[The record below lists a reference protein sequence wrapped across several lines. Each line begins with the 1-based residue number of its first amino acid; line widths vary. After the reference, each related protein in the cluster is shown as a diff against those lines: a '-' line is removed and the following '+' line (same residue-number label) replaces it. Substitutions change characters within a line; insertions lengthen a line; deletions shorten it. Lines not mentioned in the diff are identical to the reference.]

1 MATTANFNET
11 NALFLG
17 LFDKVA
23 APAGQAYWADQLSL
37 NPTAAL
43 NSISTFV
50 NGGAAFTAG
59 TTGAGT
65 IGAEI
70 TSIFENLLGRA
81 PLSGGLT
88 YWSDQYTSG
97 AQTIGQIAA
106 DIYNITNAIPAGA
119 GSYIDSET
127 MSARVYAAGSF
138 TQDYAANVISPT
150 AFSTAA
156 AGNYITTASDFTQSS
171 VNSDP
176 TAPFTNYSPSGIQGT
191 ITSTV
196 STPQG
201 PAITAT
207 QTVYTANLT
216 SSASPVFFVVNDSN
230 SPITTPIS
238 ATVYSTSGT
247 PTTYT
252 YNPTTAVTYAANHGY
267 VTGNL
272 ATTPPT
278 GPSPFASASYAA
290 NGGVLSSSDSLNA
303 SGGTGI
309 LDIFAYPT
317 TLGSQNFA
325 PGYTGLLPSTMTGIN
340 TIIINGNAM
349 DLNVSTGAAASVPNI
364 TISSAVNDALCEYI
378 TSASTPALSTF
389 QYGGANHAQEI
400 NVYTI
405 TSSQNFTYENTSQ
418 SANINSTGTSANVA
432 VSGLSQNGSS
442 VSPTINIDGSNVATL
457 NLTSAGTT
465 ANYLSLSTTTVSNL
479 FAPALT
485 AAPLTT
491 LNISGASTNTL
502 NISLIADNANNAAA
516 TTPANTTIASL
527 TTINASH
534 DAGTLNLTTNT
545 ASDTITVGTGAD
557 TITTSAIYDTLGTST
572 SATASTTPLNI
583 TTISGITPATLT
595 TGDYVSFSGDTSTSI
610 TPSFAL
616 ATASNGF
623 GFNPLNTVT
632 TNVTNIIT
640 DLQSKA
646 LLSSTVTSADA
657 AVYFQEGGNTY
668 IVNDSATYVSSTIN
682 NYTDQV
688 VQLTGT
694 PNISASTF
702 TTDTNTLHLVS

>member
-23 APAGQAYWADQLSL
+23 APSGQAYWADQLSL
-37 NPTAAL
+37 NSTAAL

-59 TTGAGT
+59 ATGAGT

-97 AQTIGQIAA
+97 AQSIGQIAA
-106 DIYNITNAIPAGA
+106 DIYNITNAIPAGT
-119 GSYIDSET
+119 GYSIDSET
-127 MSARVYAAGSF
+127 MNARVYAAGSF
-138 TQDYAANVISPT
+138 TQDYAAGVISPT
-150 AFSTAA
+150 TFSTAA
-156 AGNYITTASDFTQSS
+156 AYNYITTTSDLSQSG
-171 VNSDP
+171 VIAHP
-176 TAPFTNYSPSGIQGT
+176 TAYENNYSPSGIQGT
-191 ITSTV
+191 MTST
-196 STPQG
+196 TPVQQFI
-201 PAITAT
+201 PITAV
-207 QTVYTANLT
+207 QTSYAATLT
-216 SSASPVFFVVNDSN
+216 SSASPVVYVVNDTGASL
-230 SPITTPIS
+230 TPSVIVNGVTYTDAVS
-238 ATVYSTSGT
+238 ATG
-247 PTTYT
+247 
-252 YNPTTAVTYAANHGY
+252 YNGY

-303 SGGTGI
+303 SGGNGI
-309 LDIFAYPT
+309 LDIFAYAT
-317 TLGSQNFA
+317 TLGSPNFA
-325 PGYTGLLPSTMTGIN
+325 PSYTGLLPSTMTGIN

-349 DLNVSTGAAASVPNI
+349 DLNTSTGAAASVHNI
-364 TISSAVNDALCEYI
+364 TISAAVNDALCEYI
-378 TSASTPALSTF
+378 TGASTPALSTF

-405 TSSQNFTYENTSQ
+405 ASTQNFTYENTNQ
-418 SANINSTGTSANVA
+418 SANINSTGTSANVTVGGA
-432 VSGLSQNGSS
+432 LGALSQNGSS
-442 VSPTINIDGSNVATL
+442 VSPTINIDGSTTAIL

-491 LNISGASTNTL
+491 LNISGVSGNTL
-502 NISLIADNANNAAA
+502 NISLMADNTNNALAA
-516 TTPANTTIASL
+516 TPANTTIASL

-545 ASDTITVGTGAD
+545 ASDIITVDSSTTNIN
-557 TITTSAIYDTLGTST
+557 TITTSAIYDTLGNAT
-572 SATASTTPLNI
+572 SATASTTPLNM
-583 TTISGITPATLT
+583 TTISGITAATTLSNINI
-595 TGDYVSFSGDTSTSI
+595 SFSGDTATTI
-610 TPSFAL
+610 SFAA
-616 ATASNGF
+616 ATSTAGY
-623 GFNPLNTVT
+623 NPLNSFT
-632 TNVTNIIT
+632 TNITNIIT
-640 DLQSKA
+640 YLQGHDA
-646 LLSSTVTSADA
+646 GVTAVDN

-668 IVNDSATYVSSTIN
+668 IVNDIYNGTTT
-682 NYTDQV
+682 YTDQV

-694 PNISASTF
+694 PNISGATPTSV
-702 TTDTNTLHLVS
+702 NSHPVITL